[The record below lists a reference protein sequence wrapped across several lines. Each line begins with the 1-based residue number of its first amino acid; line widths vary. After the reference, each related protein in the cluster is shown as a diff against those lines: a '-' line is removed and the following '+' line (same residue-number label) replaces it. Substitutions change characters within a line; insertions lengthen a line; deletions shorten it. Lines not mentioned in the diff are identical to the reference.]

1 MISLWIDTAIQS
13 LMILPP
19 DRDRRVGFY
28 FDEIARLQYLP
39 SLESGMTLSP
49 KYGGYFILG
58 AQSIS
63 QFEKNYGATST
74 NILFDACSTKA
85 YFRLPSVKTAK
96 WASADIGEEELEE
109 RRETMSISGNRRTGG
124 SLSTNEQIR
133 VRYPVSYTEI
143 KNLEKLTAFLNLPG
157 NWPIAKIKFTI
168 FGKKDIAP
176 AFIPAEI
183 QPIKIIPIQVD
194 EEMGDSIRER
204 LSQMQVEEVPQ
215 EQSLLN

>member
-1 MISLWIDTAIQS
+1 
-13 LMILPP
+13 
-19 DRDRRVGFY
+19 
-28 FDEIARLQYLP
+28 
-39 SLESGMTLSP
+39 MTLSP

-63 QFEKNYGATST
+63 QFEKNYGPVST
-74 NILFDACSTKA
+74 NILFDACSTKV

-109 RRETMSISGNRRTGG
+109 KRETMSISGNRKNGG

-157 NWPIAKIKFTI
+157 NWPVAKIKFKI
-168 FGKKDIAP
+168 FDKEPIAP
-176 AFIPAEI
+176 AFIPAEV

-194 EEMGDSIRER
+194 EEVVDNIRER
-204 LSQMQVEEVPQ
+204 ISQIQVEEMT
-215 EQSLLN
+215 